1 METIESIFKEIDELE
16 NKIKTEINLEKLK
29 EIRNEIKKL
38 ENPKL
43 EEIIDIKSIKAE
55 LWDNLRFAST
65 EMRKESF
72 FKLVEAECE
81 SALIDW
87 ENKVTLIKNMEEQI
101 KKEIDKLHK
110 LLDETE
116 LKLKKLE
123 EEKQKKQNILHS
135 LKQKLLQYNEKHLTS
150 KKYKSFTIAMFLI
163 FSLILASGTA
173 IILNKIGSNSEKTLK
188 LVKNINFEKN
198 FQQSKKITTN
208 KFSQFEENNNIKT
221 NEKSKYEIALEEE
234 HNKNVSKE
242 VKTKKIN
249 QQNSFNYKYLIMS
262 LIFLGVGKIISLL
275 YEKMRHPKWMYFVL
289 GPLFVGT
296 VGILM
301 YSFSQLNSFQVSEK
315 EIKNNYEKLLIE
327 INKCKYKDDG
337 EWAASW
343 GDDDLNTQEDDK
355 LACLIISDILNTPVY
370 NSVNDKNKYEEF
382 EKSNIIKNLK
392 KNDELEKSDID
403 MLALRI
409 MDQYKL
415 YKKYKDD
422 FLKFR
427 KKVNFYNTLAFI
439 MAIVAEILFSSMAW
453 MMLSEKFYGEKI
465 RAMLELDIQKLNKEI
480 QNIDNN
486 IKSNKILIGKIK
498 EKLQELNNYLSEI
511 KSLNEGFY
519 DKVNIE
525 QKKELIKKAC
535 FSRAHLILQGVES
548 EIIKKLAKEKE

>member
-123 EEKQKKQNILHS
+123 EEKQKKQKILHS

-150 KKYKSFTIAMFLI
+150 KKYKSFTIVMFLI